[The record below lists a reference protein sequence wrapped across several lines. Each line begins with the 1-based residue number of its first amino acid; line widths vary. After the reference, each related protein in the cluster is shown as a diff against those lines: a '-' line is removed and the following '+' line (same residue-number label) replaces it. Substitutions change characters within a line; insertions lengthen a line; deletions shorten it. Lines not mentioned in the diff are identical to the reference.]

1 MKLSDIA
8 SFLDAALRGHD
19 VEFQNISIDTR
30 RIKPGELYV
39 AIVGEQ
45 FDGHDFVAQA
55 KAQGAIAAI
64 VSKPVTTDL
73 PTLQVAD
80 TRMALGK
87 LAAYHRRQFNIPVI
101 ALTGSCGKTTTKE
114 MLRSILVAANSPLSQ
129 AEEDARRAGE
139 DVLASVS
146 SFNNDIGVPLT
157 LLQLNKAHQYAVI
170 EVGANHPGEIAY
182 LTQIVKPTLAFIL
195 NVAPAHLAG
204 FGSIEGIMQAKSE
217 IFAGLAEDGIAMINA
232 DDKFADEWR
241 ELLKDQHS
249 VTFGVHQAADYSAT
263 EIKANDDGCCS
274 FVLNTP
280 AEKIA
285 IQLSLFGEHYVLNA
299 VAAAAAA
306 HSIGV
311 PLTAIKQG
319 LETMQAVKGR
329 LVLKP
334 GKAGARI
341 LDDTYNAI
349 PYAVAASLRV
359 LAKYS
364 GERVFVF
371 GGMREIGA
379 TAQEEHMRIGEL
391 AKQLG
396 IQQLFAYGEYTDATV
411 KAFGAGAHYFA
422 SQAELSDAVRDI
434 LRPDMT
440 VLVKG
445 SRGSKMENVVQVLV
459 NQ

>member
-8 SFLDAALRGHD
+8 SLLNATLHGLD
-19 VEFQNISIDTR
+19 VEFQNVSIDTR
-30 RIKPGELYV
+30 SIKPGELYV
-39 AIVGEQ
+39 AIIGEQ
-45 FDGHDFVAQA
+45 FDGHDFIEQA

-64 VSKPVTTDL
+64 VSKPVATDL
-73 PTLQVAD
+73 PILQVAD
-80 TRMALGK
+80 TRIALGK
-87 LAAYHRRQFNIPVI
+87 LAAYHRQQFNIPVI

-114 MLRSILVAANSPLSQ
+114 MLRSIFNQ
-129 AEEDARRAGE
+129 CGE
-139 DVLASVS
+139 TLAPVS

-157 LLQLNKAHQYAVI
+157 LLQLNKTHQYAVI

-204 FGSIEGIMQAKSE
+204 FGSIEGIMKAKSE
-217 IFAGLAEDGIAMINA
+217 IFAGLVEDGIAMINV
-232 DDKFADEWR
+232 DDKFADQWR
-241 ELLKDQHS
+241 EQLKDRRTI
-249 VTFGVHQAADYSAT
+249 TFGVHKTADYSASELKT
-263 EIKANDDGCCS
+263 NDDGCCC

-280 AEKIA
+280 AEKID
-285 IQLSLFGEHYVLNA
+285 IQLPLFGEHYVLNA
-299 VAAAAAA
+299 IAAAAAA
-306 HSIGV
+306 HSIGISV
-311 PLTAIKQG
+311 AAIKQG

-329 LVLKP
+329 LVLKL